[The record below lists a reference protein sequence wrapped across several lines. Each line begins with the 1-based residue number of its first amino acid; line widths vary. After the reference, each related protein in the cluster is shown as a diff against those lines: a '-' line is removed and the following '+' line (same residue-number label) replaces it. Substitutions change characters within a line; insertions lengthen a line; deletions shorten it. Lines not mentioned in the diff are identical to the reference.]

1 MSDNEEMDM
10 YDTDGFEPPTSIL
23 PDNGISVTQKGM
35 VTELDM
41 NGKKF
46 EVVNPEY
53 IREMQRLVSIMETKI
68 RDLDRTI
75 KRIDRRSMLQDRVI
89 SNLRSQ
95 LDGKI
100 DRE

>member
-1 MSDNEEMDM
+1 
-10 YDTDGFEPPTSIL
+10 
-23 PDNGISVTQKGM
+23 M
-35 VTELDM
+35 VTELDT

-53 IREMQRLVSIMETKI
+53 IREMQRLVSIIETKI